1 MPQWQSYRHSTYI
14 VITTYSYNQF
24 LLDYLLL
31 WGHTIKRRWIFICA
45 KKKSLFMDTISKLLF
60 ILVTYSMSP
69 FCKVFSLVGLLL
81 SLLQSVFLGRSFT
94 FTFTFAKCF
103 PWLIFYFYFYFC
115 QVFSLVGLLLLMLE
129 ILAETVTSIKISTT
143 SAPTLILITLKR
155 VTAFANSY

>member
-1 MPQWQSYRHSTYI
+1 
-14 VITTYSYNQF
+14 
-24 LLDYLLL
+24 
-31 WGHTIKRRWIFICA
+31 
-45 KKKSLFMDTISKLLF
+45 MDTISKLLF

-143 SAPTLILITLKR
+143 SAPTLILIILKGEQLLR
-155 VTAFANSY
+155 ILPKGRCKILFGVFFAPTGNPPPLGKNLLP